1 MTGDETMATTTRR
14 KVKTVERGMLEGKGE
29 TITAA
34 RRDLD
39 AQIEAALTGSYDP
52 AIVGYG
58 AYEAVCYRRPDGW
71 WYKMVER
78 ADPYWCGVRDISGGG
93 CYPMREQCVQAA
105 AFHVLDIGAGSD
117 EFHRDA
123 DIPDFLTVPRLRE
136 QILSNQRWR
145 RAWRYARDNGLGATD
160 HEWHG
165 WACHNSRDPRFS

>member
-1 MTGDETMATTTRR
+1 MATTTRR
-14 KVKTVERGMLEGKGE
+14 KVKTVERGMLEGKGD
-29 TITAA
+29 TLTAA
-34 RRDLD
+34 KRDLGD
-39 AQIEAALTGSYDP
+39 RIDEALTGSYDP

-58 AYEAVCYRRPDGW
+58 TYEAVCYRRPNAW

-78 ADPYWCGVRDISGGG
+78 QGVSWHGVHYISGGG
-93 CYPMREQCVQAA
+93 GGYPTQDECVQAA
-105 AFHVLDIGAGSD
+105 AFHVLDIGAGPD
-117 EFHRDA
+117 EFHQDA
-123 DIPDFLTVPRLRE
+123 DIPEFLTVPRLRE